1 MVKRWNKVFVHDKV
15 MPEWIYQIINLVM
28 CVLDLYYWSLLLC
41 ARINRFSGGGQNT
54 TSLFV
59 QYLKMKVCP

>member
-28 CVLDLYYWSLLLC
+28 CVLDLYYWSVLLC
-41 ARINRFSGGGQNT
+41 ARIKRNSGGGQNT